1 MRDRLLFYSIVL
13 GTVDTNSRKR
23 CVLLNRP
30 NGGHNNKLRGNSGLN
45 GSNNGRVGT
54 SKVGT
59 SNSRVGTSS
68 KAGASKAD
76 VVLRS
81 SVALMM
87 RV

>member
-13 GTVDTNSRKR
+13 VTVDTNSRKR

-45 GSNNGRVGT
+45 GSNNSRVGT
-54 SKVGT
+54 RK
-59 SNSRVGTSS
+59 VGTSS

-81 SVALMM
+81 SVALMI

>member
-1 MRDRLLFYSIVL
+1 MPDRLLFYSIVL

-45 GSNNGRVGT
+45 GSNNSRVGT

-59 SNSRVGTSS
+59 SS
-68 KAGASKAD
+68 KAGVSKAE